1 MNSKEQI
8 LQMVKEGTISVEDG
22 IKLLEALGMQTNQ
35 TQSVQPV
42 INVNPAGGRKMLRV
56 TVDSAKGDVV
66 RINVPTSL
74 VKAGLNLSN
83 QLKIDGNPVDMKGV
97 DVDMIMAAIEEGATG
112 EIVNVESAEGDVV
125 KIFID

>member
-8 LQMVKEGTISVEDG
+8 LQMVKEGTITVEDG
-22 IKLLEALGMQTNQ
+22 IKLLEALGAQGAQ